1 MKPQKIFGYRTYTY
15 LLAIFLIAIPASAQS
30 VQGQL
35 NGLNNALLTL
45 YGQTLGAS
53 PADAAEARR
62 QAVDVI
68 EERAAALEAL
78 VQEDPEAAL
87 AAGFSSDLLE
97 TLSNA
102 FPDSAN
108 GLESRGTWTGTYE
121 VEIGDNEQLGAA
133 DETRG
138 LRIGTQRIN
147 LFFASD
153 DDPEPGSTVEA
164 AGMLAG
170 ESLATSSTTETA
182 AAAAT
187 CSDLGDQRV
196 AVIKVLYPSTTASL
210 ANASIADW
218 FFGAGNTVSEYWQEN
233 SFSQTWATGDVY
245 PAGTD
250 TWYPLSQSY
259 TCDSADFSPLLNAAM
274 TAADGDIDFNNY
286 ERVLV
291 VFPNSASCPS
301 IAGRASLDCSR
312 FAPDGSPSVS
322 WAIQRHDQ
330 MSSRNSA
337 VMLTTHE
344 MGHNLGLHH
353 GSSVDYGTEALGDP
367 SSSGT
372 LSEYGGIF
380 SSMGSWNLG
389 HYDSEHKVALGWLP
403 NLQTVST
410 GGSYTI
416 APYSTS
422 VGTTALRV
430 DRGTTSQ
437 DLWVEFR
444 RRLGQYATA
453 EGDASNHALIHLN
466 SSGGRTLYAGH
477 QLIRRRRPRGRTV
490 LERPVHEPHHRN
502 GFGLGYSA

>member
-15 LLAIFLIAIPASAQS
+15 LLAIILFTIPASAQS

-35 NGLNNALLTL
+35 NGLSNALLTL

-78 VQEDPEAAL
+78 VQADPEAAL

-164 AGMLAG
+164 AGMLVG
-170 ESLATSSTTETA
+170 ESLATSSATETA

-196 AVIKVLYPSTTASL
+196 AVIKVLYPGVTASL
-210 ANASIADW
+210 ANASIDDW
-218 FFGAGNTVSEYWQEN
+218 FFGAGNTVSEFWLEN
-233 SFSQTWATGDVY
+233 SHGQTWATGDVY
-245 PAGTD
+245 PAGAD
-250 TWYPLSQSY
+250 EWYPLSQSY
-259 TCDSADFSPLLNAAM
+259 TCDNADFSPLLNAAM

-286 ERVLV
+286 ERVMV
-291 VFPNSASCPS
+291 VFPNSASCPG

-312 FAPDGSPSVS
+312 SAPDGSPGVS

-344 MGHNLGLHH
+344 VGHNLGLHH
-353 GSSVDYGTEALGDP
+353 GASVDYGVEALGDP
-367 SSSGT
+367 ADSGA

-403 NLQTVST
+403 NLQSVST
-410 GGSYTI
+410 SGSFNI
-416 APYSTS
+416 SPYSTS

-430 DRGTTSQ
+430 DRGGHRPRPLDRVPAPARPVCDSQ
-437 DLWVEFR
+437 GGCFKPRPDPLKFVWR
-444 RRLGQYATA
+444 Q
-453 EGDASNHALIHLN
+453 N
-466 SSGGRTLYAGH
+466 SAARLYA
-477 QLIRRRRPRGRTV
+477 R
-490 LERPVHEPHHRN
+490 
-502 GFGLGYSA
+502 